1 MPKDLFEKT
10 YEFYSRPQ
18 EFTAM
23 GLMPFFQPIARSHGN
38 VVEIKGKQLILT
50 GSNNYLDL
58 AHHPHV
64 IEAGKRALEHFGSG
78 CTGSRFLTGTMTLHE
93 ELEERLAKFF
103 GREAVLTVTTGY
115 QTNLAAI
122 SGLCDR
128 EDIIYL
134 DREDHACIFD
144 GARLSMAEVRK
155 FRHNDFE
162 QLDRMLTEDAEKRGG
177 RLVVVDGVYSMSGD
191 ICPLD
196 QLVKVCKK
204 HGAKS
209 MVDDAHATG
218 VLGKNGRGTAEH
230 FGVEDEIDLI
240 VGTFSKSFAS
250 VGGFVAGKKEVIQYI
265 KFLARPFIFTAA
277 ANPASVATTIAAL
290 DILEAEPDRRER
302 LWANRRQVAEGFAAL
317 GLDTLSSKT
326 PIIPV
331 KVGEMMTAFQ
341 WWRGLFDA
349 GVFTTPAIPPA
360 VPEKGS
366 LIRTSYTAGHT
377 REQLDHVIAAFE
389 QVSKTVGVT
398 V

>member
-1 MPKDLFEKT
+1 MPRDLFEKT

-18 EFTAM
+18 EYTAM

-38 VVEIKGKQLILT
+38 VVEINGKQLILT

-64 IEAGKRALEHFGSG
+64 IEAGKRALEQFGSG
-78 CTGSRFLTGTMTLHE
+78 CTGSRFLTGTMTIHE

-144 GARLSMAEVRK
+144 GARLSMAEIRK
-155 FRHNDFE
+155 FRHNDFD

-196 QLVKVCKK
+196 QLVPVCKK
-204 HGAKS
+204 HGAKL

-230 FGVEDEIDLI
+230 FGLEDEVDLI

-250 VGGFVAGKKEVIQYI
+250 VGGFLAGRKEVIQYV

-290 DILEAEPDRRER
+290 DILEAEPERRER
-302 LWANRRQVAEGFAAL
+302 LWANRQQVAEGFAAL

-377 REQLDHVIAAFE
+377 QQQLAHVIAAFK
-389 QVSKTVGVT
+389 QVSKTVGFT